1 MTELEYQE
9 HIRHTHNAFCRIVI
23 RHAAI
28 NMALRLRKQWQKDRH
43 RRKFFNIISST
54 ARKKKSARSTGRREA
69 PPGGISSL
77 LYSSYAG
84 KWRNTPMKDRLLPYE
99 TIVKAREGDPAAI
112 QAVLDRYAG
121 YIRFFS
127 RMDGQYNAD
136 MADYIIRKLIES
148 QMKFRLD
155 R

>member
-1 MTELEYQE
+1 M
-9 HIRHTHNAFCRIVI
+9 
-23 RHAAI
+23 
-28 NMALRLRKQWQKDRH
+28 
-43 RRKFFNIISST
+43 
-54 ARKKKSARSTGRREA
+54 
-69 PPGGISSL
+69 
-77 LYSSYAG
+77 LYSNYVG
-84 KWRNTPMKDRLLPYE
+84 KWSNTIMKDRLLPYE

-136 MADYIIRKLIES
+136 MEDYITRKLIES